1 MKSQDI
7 LLLLKI
13 FSLSY
18 YEKIDLTNKK
28 MAKSEFLTEQQKKQ
42 YYLNIIYKNKES
54 KYNNYYLNKYY
65 GEIENLYSKIDFNSL
80 FDENKYS
87 LLSLEKSTGISKSQI
102 SLSLKRCIDLKLL
115 LIRDKIPYVNTQELL
130 NVVIPALRFF
140 FPIKKIGN
148 VRGIPISYSSP
159 FLYENIVSGKK
170 LPMVWEDAN
179 GTIVGDAIEP
189 LYKTVPYAAVKDPL
203 LYELLVLVDSIRLN
217 APREKQVA
225 FEQLKDIF
233 MGK

>member
-28 MAKSEFLTEQQKKQ
+28 MVKSEFLTEQQKKQ

-115 LIRDKIPYVNTQELL
+115 LIRDRIPYVNTQDLL

-140 FPIKKIGN
+140 FPIKK
-148 VRGIPISYSSP
+148 
-159 FLYENIVSGKK
+159 
-170 LPMVWEDAN
+170 
-179 GTIVGDAIEP
+179 
-189 LYKTVPYAAVKDPL
+189 
-203 LYELLVLVDSIRLN
+203 
-217 APREKQVA
+217 
-225 FEQLKDIF
+225 
-233 MGK
+233 